1 MKRIEQAG
9 LTVNTQ
15 KKKIKQTKVRFFGLI
30 IGAEGVEMDP
40 RKVAAISDFER
51 PKLVAEVRS
60 FLGMCNWSAR
70 FIKNHADI
78 AKPLRQLTS
87 KELSPSFNWD
97 RQCEKAF
104 QTIKSAMI
112 NTNKLFSFDHQ
123 MNTEL
128 VVDASPTGLGGILAQ
143 IDRDGHRRIVA
154 YASKAL
160 NPTQQRY
167 SQTER

>member
-1 MKRIEQAG
+1 
-9 LTVNTQ
+9 
-15 KKKIKQTKVRFFGLI
+15 
-30 IGAEGVEMDP
+30 MDP
-40 RKVAAISDFER
+40 RKVAAISDFET
-51 PKLVAEVRS
+51 PKTVAEVRS

-70 FIKNHADI
+70 FIKNHADL

-87 KELSPSFNWD
+87 KELSPSFSWD

-104 QTIKSAMI
+104 QTIKSAMT
-112 NTNKLFSFDHQ
+112 NTNKLFFFDQ
-123 MNTEL
+123 QLKTEL
-128 VVDASPTGLGGILAQ
+128 VVDASPTGSILTE

-167 SQTER
+167 SQTEREALAIIWRTLSHVSSRSQLHCDHQS